1 MREKSNNLLALS
13 AAALLLNGVS
23 PLASANPP
31 DGKTKVDYRY
41 TAYEE
46 ADIPYWNVSGGSEGD
61 SFARYDIEVHHLKV
75 KTPITADTEVS
86 AYLIS
91 ETMTGAS
98 PWYVRPDDLSDLNSR
113 PVQVMSSATGGLI
126 DESRTEVGADF
137 RSYNDQSESTFS
149 LSYSTEN
156 DYESI
161 GFGYSGA
168 WRFHENLTSLSYG
181 VNGAKDY
188 VDATDA
194 DIYDYRPSDESKT
207 RMGGF
212 VGLSRVVTKNTLV
225 SVTAGVSLLE
235 GYLSDPYK
243 LAWLINDAV
252 ADSRPDTQN
261 QFSLGFALREFFP
274 RLNGA
279 FHANYGFY
287 SNDWETESHT
297 IDVAWHQNLPHGFQI
312 IPSFRFY
319 SQTAAVFYSPYYT
332 AERNDGYYS
341 SDYRLSEYTSSAGR
355 IRLQRS
361 WDKYTANLSYES
373 YVADGDHPAM
383 LEYSYIG
390 LGLSMEL

>member
-1 MREKSNNLLALS
+1 MRKKSNNLLALS
-13 AAALLLNGVS
+13 AAALVVNGVS
-23 PLASANPP
+23 HTASANPP

-46 ADIPYWNVSGGSEGD
+46 ADIKPELVASGSL
-61 SFARYDIEVHHLKV
+61 SRYTIDVHHLKV
-75 KTPITADTEVS
+75 KTPISGDTEIS
-86 AYLIS
+86 GYLIS
-91 ETMTGAS
+91 ETMSGAS
-98 PWYVRPDDLSDLNSR
+98 PWYVRPDAEGYA
-113 PVQVMSSATGGLI
+113 VQVMSGPTI
-126 DESRTEVGADF
+126 DESRIEVGADF

-168 WRFHENLTSLSYG
+168 WRFNENLTSLSYG
-181 VNGAKDY
+181 INGAKDY
-188 VDATDA
+188 IDATDA
-194 DIYDYRPSDESKT
+194 NTSDYEYRPTGETKT

-212 VGLSRVVTKNTLV
+212 VGLSRVVTKTTLV
-225 SVTAGVSLLE
+225 SGSVGIALLE

-243 LAWLINDAV
+243 LVWIGTASSPIDV
-252 ADSRPDTQN
+252 VQDSRPDTQS
-261 QFSLGFALREFFP
+261 QFSLGLSLREYFP

-287 SNDWETESHT
+287 NNDWEIESHT
-297 IDVAWHQNLPHGFQI
+297 MDVAWYQNIPYGFQL

-319 SQTAAVFYSPYYT
+319 SQTAAVFYSPYYLST
-332 AERNDGYYS
+332 RNDGYYS

-361 WDKYTANLSYES
+361 WDKYSVNLTYEN

-383 LEYSYIG
+383 LEYSYVG
-390 LGLSMEL
+390 FGLSVEL

>member
-46 ADIPYWNVSGGSEGD
+46 EPLPQSSQVISTDNGT
-61 SFARYDIEVHHLKV
+61 RYTIDVHHLKL

-98 PWYVRPDDLSDLNSR
+98 PWFVMPGADGEA
-113 PVQVMSSATGGLI
+113 VQVMSGATI

-137 RSYNDQSESTFS
+137 RSYNEQSESTFS

-156 DYESI
+156 DYQSI

-168 WRFHENLTSLSYG
+168 WRFHENLTTLSYG

-188 VDATDA
+188 IDATQLEGFE
-194 DIYDYRPSDESKT
+194 RPENESKT

-212 VGLSRVVTKNTLV
+212 VGLSRVVTKTTLL
-225 SVTAGVSLLE
+225 SATAGVSLLE
-235 GYLSDPYK
+235 GYLADPYK
-243 LAWLINDAV
+243 LSWVIDV
-252 ADSRPDTQN
+252 PVGDFRPDTQN
-261 QFSLGFALREFFP
+261 QFTVGLALREFFP